1 MFKGP
6 LTALV
11 TPFKDGSLDVDSL
24 RRLVERQITGGISG
38 LVACGTTGEAAAM
51 SMEEKLLVI
60 RQVAEQTA
68 GRVPVIA
75 GTGSNNTRTTIELTR
90 KAAALKV
97 DGVLVV
103 TPYYVKPTQAGL
115 LDHFARVAAVGPP
128 VVAYNVPGRTGVS
141 LTPAS
146 VMELAKIPNVV
157 ALKEASGDLK
167 LDSQMIRA
175 LSESGG
181 ELAVL
186 SGDDFTFLPLL
197 SIGGRG
203 CISVVSNV
211 APRLMAEMYSK
222 FTSGDLEGACK
233 IHYDLLPLTE
243 ALFLESNPIP
253 VKAAMAMLGECQ
265 PEIRT
270 PLAPLSDQ
278 YRERL
283 HGAMEAL
290 GLMEKPA

>member
-11 TPFKDGSLDVDSL
+11 TPFKDGALDIDSL
-24 RRLVERQITGGISG
+24 RRLVERQIAGGISG

-60 RQVAEQTA
+60 RQVSEQTA

-75 GTGSNNTRTTIELTR
+75 GTGSNNTKATIEMTR
-90 KAAALKV
+90 KAAALKI

-115 LDHFARVAAVGPP
+115 IDHFARVAKVGPP

-146 VMELAKIPNVV
+146 VAELARLENVV

-167 LDSQMIRA
+167 LDALMIRA
-175 LSESGG
+175 QRESGG
-181 ELAVL
+181 ELAIF

-197 SIGGRG
+197 ALGGRG

-211 APRLMAEMYSK
+211 APGRMAEMYSK
-222 FTSGDLEGACK
+222 FESGDLEGARK
-233 IHYDLLPLTE
+233 IHFDLLPLTE

-253 VKAAMAMLGECQ
+253 VKAAMAMLGECG
-265 PEIRT
+265 PEIRP
-270 PLAPLSDQ
+270 PLAPLS
-278 YRERL
+278 EKHNPRL
-283 HGAMEAL
+283 RGAMQAL
-290 GLMEKPA
+290 GLLEKPT